1 MGISMIRLILTV
13 IFLLIFFIVSLLIFV
28 FLAIVGKFNK
38 NLKDRMSF
46 AVVTWAFRVVIFISG
61 AKVTIKGKE
70 NIPKDTAVLY
80 AANHR
85 SFFDIVIGY
94 SNVYPL
100 CGFVSKKEIKKVP
113 ILASWMVRMN
123 CLFLDRN
130 NIKEGMKTV
139 LEGIDKLKNGISI
152 FIFPE
157 GTRGKTDD
165 SLQSFKEGSLKMAE
179 KAKAPI
185 IPVAFNNTS
194 AILED
199 HFPYIKKSHVIVEFG
214 APIYI
219 NELEKEDKKHI
230 GAYTHDIVEKMVNN
244 NKKEL

>member
-1 MGISMIRLILTV
+1 MIRLILTV

-46 AVVTWAFRVVIFISG
+46 SIVTWAFRVVIFISG

-94 SNVYPL
+94 SNVIPL
-100 CGFVSKKEIKKVP
+100 CGFVSKKEIKKIP

-165 SLQSFKEGSLKMAE
+165 SLQNFKEGSLKMAE